1 MQEEEKVELPVG
13 EAIHKHD
20 VEQICVLE
28 VKGLEW
34 ANHGHSSINLQV
46 RFSHWPEHFLPYT
59 LNQYDTTEHGQEL
72 YAAFIAGKLG
82 EPAECTAPTPEQQ
95 AEMMFPAYKKSQQDK
110 LERSIA
116 PLARAVALGIATDE
130 ETEQLKELEIK
141 SVKMMRAV
149 NMQDE
154 VFQ

>member
-13 EAIHKHD
+13 EAIHKH
-20 VEQICVLE
+20 EGQQICVLE
-28 VKGLEW
+28 VKDLEW
-34 ANHGHSSINLQV
+34 ANHEHSSVNLLV

-59 LNQYDTTEHGQEL
+59 LNQYDSTEHGQEL

-82 EPAECTAPTPEQQ
+82 EPAKCTAPTPEQQ

-130 ETEQLKELEIK
+130 ETEQLKELGIK

-149 NMQDE
+149 SMQDE